1 MKFLELNHTPER
13 CILVD
18 TFSQIHLFRL
28 IIIYFPQ
35 LTEEPPLDGGGRIF
49 HLFMILTKDVE
60 VKITRKLENNANLTN
75 NLQDMEI
82 GNNFILLKISLRRN
96 LFL

>member
-1 MKFLELNHTPER
+1 MKFLELHHTPER

-35 LTEEPPLDGGGRIF
+35 LTEEPPLEGG
-49 HLFMILTKDVE
+49 E
-60 VKITRKLENNANLTN
+60 V
-75 NLQDMEI
+75 
-82 GNNFILLKISLRRN
+82 FIYL
-96 LFL
+96 